1 MVKRQL
7 LPILVALAVAL
18 SAAAALAITAPP
30 LPPPLAPFVAAI
42 LKKESAGQPW
52 TIYDNTERRSYT
64 FSSRASAEQRAGEL
78 LAMRH
83 NIDVGLYQ
91 LNFKYQG
98 TRPGVSLSNIFD
110 PAVNEA
116 IARTVLYEFYQAA
129 QAVYARVEDAVRMAI
144 GAYNNGRINVHNPTY
159 VNSVYRFAGLPPPY
173 ASEGIVQSTS
183 SPSTQFAADGPARSR
198 FASADARSA
207 NRLRWDAAG
216 DKAAGPSAGDATD
229 AAKSTTEAVVSAVGV
244 VLAVVVVIVAL
255 VLLAKLLLPL
265 IGKAL
270 AAAVKRALLSAAMR
284 KANETRRRATDAASG
299 GM

>member
-1 MVKRQL
+1 MVTRRIPRVL
-7 LPILVALAVAL
+7 LALAVAL
-18 SAAAALAITAPP
+18 TAVAALAITPP
-30 LPPPLAPFVAAI
+30 QLPPVLAPFFAAI
-42 LKKESAGQPW
+42 LQKESSGQPW

-98 TRPGVSLSNIFD
+98 SRPGVSLSNIFD

-129 QAVYARVEDAVRMAI
+129 QAVYARTEDAVRMAI
-144 GAYNNGRINVHNPTY
+144 GAYNNGRVRVHNPTY
-159 VNSVYRFAGLPPPY
+159 VNSVYRLAGLSPPY
-173 ASEGIVQSTS
+173 ASEGIVQSAAS
-183 SPSTQFAADGPARSR
+183 ASTQFAADGPARSR
-198 FASADARSA
+198 YAGVDARSGG
-207 NRLRWDAAG
+207 RSRWNGGDEEAGSAPADASS
-216 DKAAGPSAGDATD
+216 AAQA
-229 AAKSTTEAVVSAVGV
+229 TTEKVVSAVGV
-244 VLAVVVVIVAL
+244 VLTAAVVVAAL
-255 VLLAKLLLPL
+255 ALLAKLLLPL

-270 AAAVKRALLSAAMR
+270 ATMLKRALLRAAAR
-284 KANETRRRATDAASG
+284 KANETRQRATNAASG